1 MPSIYR
7 NGIQYSSN
15 CILESA
21 AITAGIIAPYAGSSA
36 PVGWLMC
43 DGSAVSRTTYSE
55 LFNAIGT
62 TYGAGDGSTTFNL
75 PDLKGRVPVG
85 AGTGTAHGTT
95 FTIGTKDGVEYVAL
109 NINQIPS
116 HEGHAPANNYVSGIG
131 SGEST
136 YYLPTHGTPQYSS
149 DRPYVVRNGNELAMR
164 SVSRGGGQSHTNM
177 QPYTVL
183 NYIISIGAQNGGF
196 THIKYDSVEDEYN
209 GGIEDE
215 YLLTDDTITALEA
228 WLNN

>member
-55 LFNAIGT
+55 LFNVIGT
-62 TYGAGDGSTTFNL
+62 TYGSGDGSTTFNV
-75 PDLKGRVPVG
+75 PDLRGAFPVG
-85 AGTGTAHGTT
+85 ADSVIDVGDTGGEKNHTLTIDEMPSHTHGVNGSLATGSQDTLRLGGSHAGTA
-95 FTIGTKDGVEYVAL
+95 IGAAYAT
-109 NINQIPS
+109 
-116 HEGHAPANNYVSGIG
+116 
-131 SGEST
+131 
-136 YYLPTHGTPQYSS
+136 
-149 DRPYVVRNGNELAMR
+149 
-164 SVSRGGGQSHTNM
+164 GGGQAHNNM
-177 QPYTVL
+177 PPYTAV
-183 NYIISIGAQNGGF
+183 NYIISIGSQNGGF
-196 THIKYDSVEDEYN
+196 THIKYDSQSDTYD